1 MSDKIKLYEVLTW
14 FDDRGNHY
22 RAWSLYN
29 EWKGAARYREEDAV
43 SDGEKHQRALEYL
56 FKGKEDEK

>member
-1 MSDKIKLYEVLTW
+1 MSNKIELYEVLTW

-29 EWKGAARYREEDAV
+29 EWRGSERYRKEEAEA
-43 SDGEKHQRALEYL
+43 DGEKHQRALEYL
-56 FKGKEDEK
+56 LKDNGR